1 MILDEIISH
10 KRIEIESSKRKE
22 PLDELK
28 SMLED
33 VAEPRDFLTAV
44 KPGDRRKIIAEI
56 KKASPS
62 KGVIREDFDPLEIA
76 KDYQSAGA
84 CAISVL
90 TDNRFF
96 QGKLSYLK
104 DIKRIV
110 DIPLLR
116 KDFIIDP
123 YQVYESRIHGADAIL
138 LIASC
143 LSVSQ
148 MEDLLGLTHDLGMNA
163 IVEIHTREELEKSLS
178 VDSKIIGINNRDLKT
193 FQVDLNV
200 TFRLSPMVSGD
211 RVVVSES
218 GITLANIHTLYDK
231 GIKVFLIGESFMKAP
246 CPADALRSM
255 LGDT

>member
-28 SMLED
+28 SMTGG
-33 VAEPRDFLTAV
+33 VAEPRNFLTAI
-44 KPGDRRKIIAEI
+44 KPNDRIKIIAEI

-84 CAISVL
+84 SAISVL
-90 TDNRFF
+90 TDNKFF
-96 QGKLSYLK
+96 QGKLSYLR

-123 YQVYESRIHGADAIL
+123 YQVYQSKVHGADAIL

-148 MEDLLGLTHDLGMNA
+148 MEDLLGLTHALGMSA
-163 IVEIHTREELEKSLS
+163 IVEVHTREELEKSLS

-200 TFRLSPMVSGD
+200 TFRFSSMVSGD

-218 GITLANIHTLYDK
+218 GITPENIHTLYDK
-231 GIKVFLIGESFMKAP
+231 GIKVFLIGESFMKASY
-246 CPADALRSM
+246 PAEALRSM

>member
-28 SMLED
+28 SMVED

-44 KPGDRRKIIAEI
+44 KPGDRSKIIAEI

-148 MEDLLGLTHDLGMNA
+148 MEDLLGLTHELGMNA

-200 TFRLSPMVSGD
+200 TFRLSSMITGD
-211 RVVVSES
+211 RVIVSES
-218 GITLANIHTLYDK
+218 GITPANIHTLYDK
-231 GIKVFLIGESFMKAP
+231 GIKVFLIGESFMKASF
-246 CPADALRSM
+246 PADALRSM
-255 LGDT
+255 LGET